1 MAIEND
7 VATLLLALADY
18 ERMPD
23 DPERGHHALERENL
37 VSVSGLQGNR
47 LKDAVDLIEDRGLI
61 ERKKFVDDNIGY
73 IKLTA
78 RGRREAECIGA
89 RRAMQGH
96 VVTKPDG
103 AKPDGAKAVPSEVKL
118 VFYSWQRDLPNATN
132 RGLIEDALDAALAD
146 LKKADPRAAVDA
158 APDRDTQGVAG
169 SPDIVSTI
177 FGKIDAAAVFVAD
190 VSIVSARDAE
200 RPSPNPNVLVEWG
213 YAMRA
218 LGPGRVVSV
227 FNTHFGAVETLPFDL
242 RGRRVLTYECDP
254 NVPERASVRRRLSA
268 ALKDSIASCL
278 TEASASSSSIAIA
291 VTRVTKLH
299 DTADRSILIKVQNR
313 GAQPLF
319 ISAITVEWQPNDG
332 IWTELDVLGRT
343 NTGGRVDPGDAYD
356 WVLPVDVLVDQEQ
369 QHGRNFE
376 YIAVHDRVG
385 GVHRSESGDL
395 RRALSE

>member
-1 MAIEND
+1 MAIEDD
-7 VATLLLALADY
+7 VMKVLLALAGY
-18 ERMPD
+18 ERMPN
-23 DPERGHHALERENL
+23 DPERGHHPLEREGL
-37 VSVSGLQGNR
+37 VKVVGLHGNR
-47 LKDAVDLIEDRGLI
+47 LKDVVDLLEARDLI
-61 ERKKFVDDNIGY
+61 DRKKFVDDNIGY
-73 IKLTA
+73 IQLTA
-78 RGRREAECIGA
+78 QGRREAERVTA
-89 RRAMQGH
+89 RR
-96 VVTKPDG
+96 VTQAHAIRKPDG
-103 AKPDGAKAVPSEVKL
+103 ARELPSETKH

-146 LKKADPRAAVDA
+146 LKKSDPAAAVDA
-158 APDRDTQGVAG
+158 APDRDTQGVPG

-177 FGKIDAAAVFVAD
+177 FEKIDAAAVFVAD
-190 VSIVSARDAE
+190 VSIVSHRDAE

-218 LGPGRVVSV
+218 LGPSRIISV

-254 NVPERASVRRRLSA
+254 DVPERAGARRKLTS
-268 ALKDSIASCL
+268 ALKDAIAGCL
-278 TEASASSSSIAIA
+278 AEAPPSNSSIAIT

-299 DTADRSILIKVQNR
+299 DTTDRSILIKVQNR

-319 ISAITVEWQPNDG
+319 ISAITVEWEPNDG
-332 IWTELDVLGRT
+332 IWTELDLMGRT

-356 WVLPVDVLVDQEQ
+356 WVLPVNVLVDQEQ
-369 QHGRNFE
+369 EHERKFE

-385 GVHRSESGDL
+385 GVHRSKPGDL